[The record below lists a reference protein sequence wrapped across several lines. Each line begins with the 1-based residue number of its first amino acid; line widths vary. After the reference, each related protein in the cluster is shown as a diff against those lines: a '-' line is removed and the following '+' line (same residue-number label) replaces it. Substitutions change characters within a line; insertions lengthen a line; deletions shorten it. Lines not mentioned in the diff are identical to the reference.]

1 MRLIAGLLLILLG
14 LGWLACELPL
24 GDDAREPG
32 PKTAWRRTVDGW
44 EQTTWWATEQ
54 PLRRPAI
61 HPTIV
66 ALLQMFLALAALLIF
81 SGGGGRQPRLRDRAS
96 PHGRGG

>member
-1 MRLIAGLLLILLG
+1 MRLIAGVLLILLG
-14 LGWLACELPL
+14 LGWLACQWPL
-24 GDDAREPG
+24 GSAAPEPG
-32 PKTAWRRTVDGW
+32 PKTTWRRTVDGW
-44 EQTTWWATEQ
+44 EKTTWWVSEQ

-81 SGGGGRQPRLRDRAS
+81 ASDGRQPRLRHRAS
-96 PHGRGG
+96 PRGRGG